1 MENNQFDQW
10 IKESLNQ
17 YTPKDVKPDWSAMK
31 GRLQEADK
39 ANQNF
44 DQSIREKLKAAETH
58 IPGAEWQA
66 YHQKQIIFRQR
77 RRKILT
83 TRVLESV
90 IILLL
95 IWTVD
100 SIVVPEVINYR
111 SEKNKIAS
119 GQTAPSTLG
128 IASVEKSAA
137 EESVEIKNSNLK
149 NTKTEFVNAP
159 KASSTKIRSPKKQSS
174 AHKASVTVATKE
186 IIPGSLLDKN
196 KSEDNTTEV
205 LPSNLPAEESSQSE
219 SSIDKVIEAPPA
231 GPHKEM
237 IPDGSTA
244 TEVSD
249 EIIKRELIQLE
260 TLSASAHQSGI
271 SIMDLPVSFA
281 LPGIKKMAESATT
294 AYWIQGFAGGGIN
307 FIATPKDVHLNLA
320 SRNSIGSAYVG
331 GLSVLFDH
339 QRWLLETGVTYAFLS
354 NKPGIKNIYGNLV
367 TGYFQKRFVQANYSL
382 IDLPVLIHLKWLKSG
397 PWEMSSSGGMSITAC
412 VDTRFDF
419 VKETADKNS
428 TQGISNIPKESLLDN
443 KSYIHGLT
451 QDDSFSDNSFA
462 NLILGSRL
470 TYVLR
475 PDMNVFTNVQFKRML
490 NQNGFGPNA
499 DKYNQLL
506 WSFGILKRL

>member
-31 GRLQEADK
+31 NRLQQADHSDHT
-39 ANQNF
+39 F
-44 DQSIREKLKAAETH
+44 DQSIREKLEDAQLH
-58 IPGAEWQA
+58 IKGADWQA
-66 YHQKQIIFRQR
+66 YHQKQIIFRER
-77 RRKILT
+77 RRRILA
-83 TRVLESV
+83 TRALEAV
-90 IILLL
+90 ILLLL
-95 IWTVD
+95 IWTVNG
-100 SIVVPEVINYR
+100 IVVPEVINYR
-111 SEKNKIAS
+111 TDKNKIALNS
-119 GQTAPSTLG
+119 DAPSNLESLSSNES
-128 IASVEKSAA
+128 ASPETKESSINSVA
-137 EESVEIKNSNLK
+137 EKNSISK
-149 NTKTEFVNAP
+149 NTKSFSGKTNTLPDKKVSINVDNKTVDLAKTNSTP
-159 KASSTKIRSPKKQSS
+159 AKAITSSETKN
-174 AHKASVTVATKE
+174 VV
-186 IIPGSLLDKN
+186 LLP
-196 KSEDNTTEV
+196 TTG
-205 LPSNLPAEESSQSE
+205 NMEESSKSK
-219 SSIDKVIEAPPA
+219 S
-231 GPHKEM
+231 
-237 IPDGSTA
+237 A
-244 TEVSD
+244 TEVETEAQPLQETKSKTPIESSD
-249 EIIKRELIQLE
+249 SELKENIIPREDIRLDLLPEKLQPTSISFLSLPLSVEMPKIIK
-260 TLSASAHQSGI
+260 TSKDLS
-271 SIMDLPVSFA
+271 
-281 LPGIKKMAESATT
+281 TT
-294 AYWIQGFAGGGIN
+294 YWIQGSAGGGLN

-382 IDLPVLIHLKWLKSG
+382 IDLPVLIHLKWMKSG
-397 PWEMSSSGGMSITAC
+397 PWELSSSGGMSITAC

-443 KSYIHGLT
+443 KSYIQGLT

-462 NLILGSRL
+462 NLILGTRL
-470 TYVLR
+470 SYACR
-475 PDMNVFTNVQFKRML
+475 SDMNVFTNIQFKRML

>member
-31 GRLQEADK
+31 NRLQQADHSDHT
-39 ANQNF
+39 F
-44 DQSIREKLKAAETH
+44 DQSIREKLEDAQLH
-58 IPGAEWQA
+58 IKGAEWQA
-66 YHQKQIIFRQR
+66 YHQKQIIFRER
-77 RRKILT
+77 RRRILT
-83 TRVLESV
+83 TRVLEAV

-95 IWTVD
+95 IWTVNG
-100 SIVVPEVINYR
+100 IVVPEVINYR
-111 SEKNKIAS
+111 ADKNKIALNSDFPSNLESLPSNESASNAVKES
-119 GQTAPSTLG
+119 GNNSVAETNSISKNTKSFNGKTSSLPKKKISANGDTKMMDLAKTNSTTAKAITSSETKNVVPLSSTGTMEESSKSKPATEIETLPLQDPNSKTPIESSDAEPKENIIPREG
-128 IASVEKSAA
+128 IQLDLLPEKLHPAGISFLNLPL
-137 EESVEIKNSNLK
+137 SVEIPKMI
-149 NTKTEFVNAP
+149 KTS
-159 KASSTKIRSPKKQSS
+159 KDLST
-174 AHKASVTVATKE
+174 T
-186 IIPGSLLDKN
+186 
-196 KSEDNTTEV
+196 
-205 LPSNLPAEESSQSE
+205 
-219 SSIDKVIEAPPA
+219 
-231 GPHKEM
+231 
-237 IPDGSTA
+237 
-244 TEVSD
+244 
-249 EIIKRELIQLE
+249 
-260 TLSASAHQSGI
+260 
-271 SIMDLPVSFA
+271 
-281 LPGIKKMAESATT
+281 
-294 AYWIQGFAGGGIN
+294 YWIQGSAGGGLN

-382 IDLPVLIHLKWLKSG
+382 IDLPVLIHLKWMKSG
-397 PWEMSSSGGMSITAC
+397 PWELSSSGGMSITAC

-462 NLILGSRL
+462 NLILGTRL
-470 TYVLR
+470 SYVCR
-475 PDMNVFTNVQFKRML
+475 SDMNVFTNIQFKRML

>member
-31 GRLQEADK
+31 NRLQQADHSDHT
-39 ANQNF
+39 F
-44 DQSIREKLKAAETH
+44 DQSIREKLEDAQLH
-58 IPGAEWQA
+58 IKGAEWQA
-66 YHQKQIIFRQR
+66 YHQKQIIFRER
-77 RRKILT
+77 RRRILT
-83 TRVLESV
+83 TRVLEAV

-95 IWTVD
+95 IWTVNG
-100 SIVVPEVINYR
+100 IVVPEVINYR
-111 SEKNKIAS
+111 ADKNKIALNS
-119 GQTAPSTLG
+119 DAPSNLESLSSNQSISTAVKESGNNSATEKNSISKNTKSFNGKTSSLPKKKISTNGDTKMMDLAKTNSTPAKAITSSETKNVVPLSSTGTMEESSKSKPATEIETEANHCKNSNSKSPLEPSELEAKENIIPREG
-128 IASVEKSAA
+128 IQLDLLPEKLNPAGISFLNLPL
-137 EESVEIKNSNLK
+137 SVEIPKMI
-149 NTKTEFVNAP
+149 KTS
-159 KASSTKIRSPKKQSS
+159 KDLST
-174 AHKASVTVATKE
+174 T
-186 IIPGSLLDKN
+186 
-196 KSEDNTTEV
+196 
-205 LPSNLPAEESSQSE
+205 
-219 SSIDKVIEAPPA
+219 
-231 GPHKEM
+231 
-237 IPDGSTA
+237 
-244 TEVSD
+244 
-249 EIIKRELIQLE
+249 
-260 TLSASAHQSGI
+260 
-271 SIMDLPVSFA
+271 
-281 LPGIKKMAESATT
+281 
-294 AYWIQGFAGGGIN
+294 YWIQGSAGGGLN

-382 IDLPVLIHLKWLKSG
+382 IDLPVLIHLKWMKSG
-397 PWEMSSSGGMSITAC
+397 PWELSSSGGMSITAC

-462 NLILGSRL
+462 NLILGTRL
-470 TYVLR
+470 SYVCR
-475 PDMNVFTNVQFKRML
+475 SDMNVFTNIQFKRML

>member
-1 MENNQFDQW
+1 
-10 IKESLNQ
+10 
-17 YTPKDVKPDWSAMK
+17 
-31 GRLQEADK
+31 
-39 ANQNF
+39 
-44 DQSIREKLKAAETH
+44 
-58 IPGAEWQA
+58 
-66 YHQKQIIFRQR
+66 
-77 RRKILT
+77 
-83 TRVLESV
+83 
-90 IILLL
+90 
-95 IWTVD
+95 
-100 SIVVPEVINYR
+100 
-111 SEKNKIAS
+111 
-119 GQTAPSTLG
+119 
-128 IASVEKSAA
+128 
-137 EESVEIKNSNLK
+137 
-149 NTKTEFVNAP
+149 
-159 KASSTKIRSPKKQSS
+159 
-174 AHKASVTVATKE
+174 
-186 IIPGSLLDKN
+186 
-196 KSEDNTTEV
+196 
-205 LPSNLPAEESSQSE
+205 
-219 SSIDKVIEAPPA
+219 
-231 GPHKEM
+231 
-237 IPDGSTA
+237 
-244 TEVSD
+244 
-249 EIIKRELIQLE
+249 
-260 TLSASAHQSGI
+260 
-271 SIMDLPVSFA
+271 
-281 LPGIKKMAESATT
+281 MAESATT

-331 GLSVLFDH
+331 GLSVLFDY

>member
-31 GRLQEADK
+31 SRLHEADK

-66 YHQKQIIFRQR
+66 YHQKQIIFRER
-77 RRKILT
+77 RRRILT
-83 TRVLESV
+83 TRVLEAV

-95 IWTVD
+95 IWTVNG
-100 SIVVPEVINYR
+100 IVVPEVINYR
-111 SEKNKIAS
+111 ADKNKIALNS
-119 GQTAPSTLG
+119 DAPSNLESLPSIESASNAVKESGNNSVADKNSISKITKSFNGKTSSLPKKKMSANGDTKTMDLAKTNSNPANIKTSLETKNSVPLSSTGNMEESSKSKPATEVETEAPPVQDQNSNTPIESSDVEPKENIIPREG
-128 IASVEKSAA
+128 IQLDLLPEKLNPAGISFLSLPL
-137 EESVEIKNSNLK
+137 SVEIPKMI
-149 NTKTEFVNAP
+149 KTS
-159 KASSTKIRSPKKQSS
+159 KDLST
-174 AHKASVTVATKE
+174 T
-186 IIPGSLLDKN
+186 
-196 KSEDNTTEV
+196 
-205 LPSNLPAEESSQSE
+205 
-219 SSIDKVIEAPPA
+219 
-231 GPHKEM
+231 
-237 IPDGSTA
+237 
-244 TEVSD
+244 
-249 EIIKRELIQLE
+249 
-260 TLSASAHQSGI
+260 
-271 SIMDLPVSFA
+271 
-281 LPGIKKMAESATT
+281 
-294 AYWIQGFAGGGIN
+294 YWIQGSAGGGIN

-382 IDLPVLIHLKWLKSG
+382 IDLPVLIHLKWMKSG
-397 PWEMSSSGGMSITAC
+397 PWELSSSGGMSITAC